1 MIFIYIFQTRVLGT
15 LNVNRLAIDLLN
27 KNEPD
32 ANGIRGIIINT
43 SGCDTITCS
52 FGDVMNATSSAAI
65 NGMTLPLAEC
75 LADAGIRIVT
85 IAPGLMAN
93 TSQTELGWSK
103 SIQESLIEDVI
114 SAPQR
119 FGEPDEF
126 AHLVQMVAVNPS
138 INGTTIEL
146 NGGLK

>member
-1 MIFIYIFQTRVLGT
+1 MLGT

-65 NGMTLPLAEC
+65 NGITLPLAEC
-75 LADAGIRIVT
+75 LADAGIRVVT
-85 IAPGLMAN
+85 IAPGLIAN
-93 TSQTELGWSK
+93 TSQTLYWTK
-103 SIQESLIEDVI
+103 PIQEALIEDII

-126 AHLVQMVAVNPS
+126 AHLVQMVAANPS
-138 INGTTIEL
+138 INGTTIDM

>member
-1 MIFIYIFQTRVLGT
+1 MLGT

-32 ANGIRGIIINT
+32 PNGIRGIIINT
-43 SGCDTITCS
+43 SGCDTITYS

-75 LADAGIRIVT
+75 LADAGIRVVT
-85 IAPGLMAN
+85 IAPGLITN
-93 TSQTELGWSK
+93 TSQTESCLSK
-103 SIQESLIEDVI
+103 SMQEALIEDI
-114 SAPQR
+114 ILAPQR

-138 INGTTIEL
+138 ISGATIEL

>member
-1 MIFIYIFQTRVLGT
+1 MLGT

-43 SGCDTITCS
+43 SGSDTITYS

-65 NGMTLPLAEC
+65 NGMTFPLAEC
-75 LADAGIRIVT
+75 LADAGIRVVT
-85 IAPGLMAN
+85 IAPGLIAN
-93 TSQTELGWSK
+93 TSQTDSNLTQSM
-103 SIQESLIEDVI
+103 QASLIEDVI

-138 INGTTIEL
+138 INGATIEM

>member
-1 MIFIYIFQTRVLGT
+1 MLGT
-15 LNVNRLAIDLLN
+15 LNVNRLAIDLLT

-32 ANGIRGIIINT
+32 ANGTRGIIINT
-43 SGCDTITCS
+43 SGCDTITYA

-75 LADAGIRIVT
+75 LADAGIRVVT

-93 TSQTELGWSK
+93 TAPTELTK
-103 SIQESLIEDVI
+103 SMQYSLVEDII

-119 FGEPDEF
+119 YGEPDEF
-126 AHLVQMVAVNPS
+126 AHLVQMVAVNQS
-138 INGTTIEL
+138 ISGTTIEI
-146 NGGLK
+146 NGGLN